1 MLHAHMHRRA
11 SAATTIAIAVF
22 VSFLTAG
29 TSRADAEAGQDRSP
43 NPKALVGSWME
54 TVTFP
59 PETGRP
65 PLKSLGSFH
74 DDGTME
80 CSDQGAVT
88 TEPASVFSSC
98 HGVWAHLTQRTFG
111 YTSRELISDLSG
123 NLVGYLKV
131 RGVYTVS
138 DSGDE
143 YSGTSFAEIVD
154 TGGNVLFSVS
164 VTNTGERIKLDLP

>member
-80 CSDQGAVT
+80 CSD
-88 TEPASVFSSC
+88 
-98 HGVWAHLTQRTFG
+98 
-111 YTSRELISDLSG
+111 
-123 NLVGYLKV
+123 
-131 RGVYTVS
+131 
-138 DSGDE
+138 
-143 YSGTSFAEIVD
+143 
-154 TGGNVLFSVS
+154 
-164 VTNTGERIKLDLP
+164 